1 MEEVTGAGHIH
12 GDAGLTSRFEHF
24 LVANGT
30 ARLND
35 SLNACIDENFRTIR
49 EWEERVGCSDSA
61 LGAVCAI
68 SQRVGAFDGQVRGID
83 TIHLTHANANSG
95 LIVGD
100 QDSVR
105 LDTADG
111 PPSENQILDGLL
123 ISRLAGN
130 QFPSVRIVARSID
143 KIRGLHQ
150 QTAVDL
156 TELRLGLRRLGKP
169 SELRRFFFLG
179 LQQFESVGIIVGS
192 NNHLG

>member
-111 PPSENQILDGLL
+111 PP
-123 ISRLAGN
+123 R
-130 QFPSVRIVARSID
+130 
-143 KIRGLHQ
+143 
-150 QTAVDL
+150 
-156 TELRLGLRRLGKP
+156 KP
-169 SELRRFFFLG
+169 DP
-179 LQQFESVGIIVGS
+179 
-192 NNHLG
+192 

>member
-1 MEEVTGAGHIH
+1 M
-12 GDAGLTSRFEHF
+12 RF
-24 LVANGT
+24 G
-30 ARLND
+30 
-35 SLNACIDENFRTIR
+35 
-49 EWEERVGCSDSA
+49 
-61 LGAVCAI
+61 AI

-156 TELRLGLRRLGKP
+156 TELRLGLRRLGN
-169 SELRRFFFLG
+169 LQNAQVLFLVC
-179 LQQFESVGIIVGS
+179 SS
-192 NNHLG
+192 SRASAS